1 MRNTQI
7 RGVFFPLGGFI
18 SQEYCFSSQNKFHFL
33 KSQKHYICL
42 LKFFKLYIL
51 TIGKLLAINRDWERF
66 CENPY
71 RNFTHRGK
79 KNFCIYSA
87 ALSFSLGV
95 RLTLRSRKW
104 ATREGK
110 CTTQN
115 SLFHQRFFS
124 PRAGVRG
131 WGVWRCL
138 SAGLRYAHSIH
149 CVALSCGHVHLSS
162 GREVYCCP
170 KCEFLCCDCI
180 SRPTSGHQSLLSLAQ
195 PISLWVPYQYLF
207 FTSHT
212 TSTMWRRWNSLWAA
226 VGQFPKSLNLPHIH
240 CCVVPPW

>member
-7 RGVFFPLGGFI
+7 RRFFFSLGGFI
-18 SQEYCFSSQNKFHFL
+18 SQEYYCFISQNKFHFL

-42 LKFFKLYIL
+42 LKFFKSYIL
-51 TIGKLLAINRDWERF
+51 TIGKLLTISRDWERV

-71 RNFTHRGK
+71 RYFTHRGK
-79 KNFCIYSA
+79 KNFHIYSA

-115 SLFHQRFFS
+115 SPSHQHFFS
-124 PRAGVRG
+124 PCAGVRG
-131 WGVWRCL
+131 WGVWRWL
-138 SAGLRYAHSIH
+138 SAGLRYAQSIH
-149 CVALSCGHVHLSS
+149 CVALSRGHIHLSS
-162 GREVYCCP
+162 GREDHCCP
-170 KCEFLCCDCI
+170 KCEFLCSDCI
-180 SRPTSGHQSLLSLAQ
+180 SRPISGHQSLLSLAP

-212 TSTMWRRWNSLWAA
+212 MSTMWRPGGIPY
-226 VGQFPKSLNLPHIH
+226 GQQ
-240 CCVVPPW
+240 